1 MSRWKKLASLLV
13 VVVLTITMI
22 LPAYV
27 NAAAGSEGS
36 SDGNQWKE
44 WRQFSEPWGDLY
56 INPNNNSN
64 LQTVRTKGCAILA
77 LAMQAAKHGVD
88 LTPATLLAG
97 LQSVGGFH
105 GNDVYWSKME
115 KVVPEF
121 TYLSYK
127 NLAGCTKSK
136 ILQTLEKY
144 SSDNYACVVEVNSGS
159 HYVCYDGVDASGTH
173 LMVDPASDEV
183 DLFKKYKVTG
193 LRVYE
198 VSTPSKNQEIKISAS
213 SPVQGQVITFTN
225 PIYGSKYE
233 YKLVNINKSMSLTYS
248 QSDANNFSYR
258 LLEKGNY
265 RLTYNAYT
273 NTGIIQKTLDFYVQ
287 PASLTGKVVE
297 TSNSGY
303 KVRIQHPLRNSDEA
317 YYYEYAWSKANGQ
330 HSYVVSGSS
339 WFDVMVNIGDVLEIT
354 YNAYPKTGGIF
365 QVAQTL
371 TVS

>member
-1 MSRWKKLASLLV
+1 MFRWKKLASLLV

-27 NAAAGSEGS
+27 NAAAISE
-36 SDGNQWKE
+36 DWRK
-44 WRQFSEPWGDLY
+44 WRQSSEPWGDMY
-56 INPNNNSN
+56 INPNNHSN
-64 LQTVRTKGCAILA
+64 LQKVRDKGCAILA
-77 LAMQAAKHGVD
+77 LAMQAAKHRVD
-88 LTPATLLAG
+88 LTPATLLTD
-97 LQSVGGFH
+97 LQAVGGFR

-127 NLAGCTKSK
+127 NLANCKKSE
-136 ILQTLEKY
+136 ILRTLEKY
-144 SSDNYACVVEVNSGS
+144 SGDNYACIVEVNNGS
-159 HYVCYDGVDASGTH
+159 HYVCYDGVDAPGTH

-183 DLFKKYKVTG
+183 DLFKKYNVTG
-193 LRVYE
+193 LRVYQ
-198 VSTPSKNQEIKISAS
+198 VSTPSKNQEIKISS
-213 SPVQGQVITFTN
+213 STPVQGQVVTFTN
-225 PIYGSKYE
+225 PIYGNKYE
-233 YKLVNINKSMSLTYS
+233 YELVNIDKGMSLTYS

-287 PASLTGKVVE
+287 PASLTGKVI
-297 TSNSGY
+297 SNG
-303 KVRIQHPLRNSDEA
+303 KVRIYHPLAQTEA
-317 YYYEYAWSKANGQ
+317 NYYEFSWVRKSTGEHQ
-330 HSYVVSGSS
+330 YVVSGNN
-339 WFDVMVNIGDVLEIT
+339 WFDVAVSAGDVLEIV